1 MVNQNNGKAYKKYI
15 LNNFLLFMQT
25 SLLPQLPQG
34 ISHHRQRSSPETFTR
49 INNQSPTAG
58 VKRNN
63 SDAQAKEAARQKVRE
78 GKVNV
83 VEPLSR
89 EKKQRKDFEAIG
101 RVRIQYNCSGG
112 YFT

>member
-1 MVNQNNGKAYKKYI
+1 
-15 LNNFLLFMQT
+15 MQT